1 MDILTLERLENL
13 FFEQGYG
20 KIPSNLPEFNFY
32 CRREMQGITVLH
44 VIDYRQGLYI
54 STDQYTHLKDQIEAF
69 FHDRGEREVHVMT
82 FILCDDT
89 EKARRLCETDGFCW
103 IIDSCAYRLLIHETQ
118 VADFYGWKDILEEYL
133 FALTRENREAAA
145 PAEKTGKTDYLRN
158 VSWVSAILVAVNVI
172 LFLICTFTGD
182 LLYNKGALGV
192 MYIVEDKAYY
202 RIVSSMFLHWDM
214 QHLFSNMIVLYYVGA
229 VVERRIG
236 HIPYAI
242 VYFLAGIA
250 GNIFSIGYQVFLGED
265 IVSVGA
271 SGAVFGVEGVL
282 LFLIIMHHGRLESMT
297 AGRVAFAI
305 AFSLYCGFTSTNVN
319 NAAHVGGV
327 LMGFASAAVICLI
340 FPWDRLRKDKSL

>member
-172 LFLICTFTGD
+172 VFLICTFTGD
-182 LLYNKGALGV
+182 LLYNKGAFNITALWQG
-192 MYIVEDKAYY
+192 EWY
-202 RIVSSMFLHWDM
+202 RLFTSMFLHWNVE
-214 QHLFSNMIVLYYVGA
+214 HLFSNMIVLYYVGA
-229 VVERRIG
+229 IVERRLG
-236 HIPYAI
+236 PVPYMMLY
-242 VYFLAGIA
+242 VLSGFA
-250 GNIFSIGYQVFLGED
+250 GNVFSMGYELLLTNAYG
-265 IVSVGA
+265 SSAGA
-271 SGAVFGVEGVL
+271 SGAVFGVEGAL
-282 LFLIIMHHGRLESMT
+282 LFLVMAHRGNLESMT

-305 AFSLYCGFTSTNVN
+305 AFSLYCGFTSAGVN

-327 LMGFASAAVICLI
+327 LMGFTVAAVIAAYDKIKLL
-340 FPWDRLRKDKSL
+340 FDRR